1 MAAAEYFEAHARRA
15 YGAALNAEA
24 PAAKAILARIRK
36 GELRDGF
43 NAREIYRA
51 GWSGLSDRET
61 VLGALEML
69 EDAGWLA
76 ARIEKTPGRDRVS
89 YLINPWA
96 IR

>member
-1 MAAAEYFEAHARRA
+1 
-15 YGAALNAEA
+15 
-24 PAAKAILARIRK
+24 
-36 GELRDGF
+36 
-43 NAREIYRA
+43 
-51 GWSGLSDRET
+51 
-61 VLGALEML
+61 ML